1 VTTCTRGRLPAV
13 RLRIPASQSIGVV
26 TFNGDQRRL
35 IENQARRSDR
45 HWRPIS
51 TCNQTNQPILVKNI
65 ENVQGNERDVIIFS
79 VAVGPDKNGRITA
92 QISSPNNEGGHRRLN
107 VAVTRARRELLVF
120 PTLRPEPPASTSVIA
135 GKADQVRVNGG
146 YRN

>member
-1 VTTCTRGRLPAV
+1 M
-13 RLRIPASQSIGVV
+13 
-26 TFNGDQRRL
+26 
-35 IENQARRSDR
+35 
-45 HWRPIS
+45 
-51 TCNQTNQPILVKNI
+51 
-65 ENVQGNERDVIIFS
+65 QGNERDVIIFS

-135 GKADQVRVNGG
+135 GKADSLCSASYSGCAQPDVARPRAGTVVSSAKRDGTVQ
-146 YRN
+146 